1 MVKLMIDK
9 TETAPL
15 PFKGMRARVGMG
27 STFAFLLG
35 CPIVAPAIAQPYPS
49 KPVRIIVASTPGGG
63 SDFVARFV
71 SQRLIELLGQ
81 QVVVENRA
89 GGGGTIGY
97 EYGVRSAP
105 DGYTLT
111 IITATYT
118 INPALYPIK
127 FDPLQDFTPIVR
139 VERGPYVIVVHPSL
153 PARNVKELIALA
165 RARPGQITYGTS
177 GTGAIVHL
185 TTELFLYK
193 ADIKM
198 THVPY
203 KGGALA
209 LVDLMAGNIQV
220 VFATS
225 QTGLA
230 QAKAGR
236 VRALAVTTPERV
248 AAAPELPT
256 VKESGVPDYEV
267 TNWHGLIGPRGMP
280 KAAVDRLNAD
290 MNKLLK
296 AKDAEERL
304 KTEGVS
310 PVGGTPEQLYDEIRR
325 ELVQWRTVVERAGVK
340 IN

>member
-1 MVKLMIDK
+1 
-9 TETAPL
+9 
-15 PFKGMRARVGMG
+15 MRKQTTLRDDPNGFRVILHR
-27 STFAFLLG
+27 STFILCCALATG
-35 CPIVAPAIAQPYPS
+35 ASAQPYPA

-71 SQRLIELLGQ
+71 AQRLIDLLGQ

-97 EYGVRSAP
+97 EYGIKSAP

-127 FDPLQDFTPIVR
+127 FDPLHDFTPIVR
-139 VERGPYVIVVHPSL
+139 VARGPYVIVVHPSL
-153 PARNVKELIALA
+153 PARNVKELVALA
-165 RARPGQITYGTS
+165 KARPGQITYGTS

-193 ADIKM
+193 AGIKM

-203 KGGALA
+203 KGGSLA

-248 AAAPELPT
+248 AAAPDLPT

-267 TNWHGLIGPRGMP
+267 TNWHGLIGPKGLPRP
-280 KAAVDRLNAD
+280 VVERLNAD

-296 AKDAEERL
+296 SKDAQERL

-310 PVGGTPEQLYDEIRR
+310 PVGGTPEQFYEEIRR
-325 ELVQWRTVVERAGVK
+325 ELDQWRLVVERAGVRV
-340 IN
+340 N

>member
-1 MVKLMIDK
+1 
-9 TETAPL
+9 
-15 PFKGMRARVGMG
+15 MRKQTTLRDDPNGFRVILHR
-27 STFAFLLG
+27 STFFLCCALATG
-35 CPIVAPAIAQPYPS
+35 ASAQPYPVEARPHHRRES
-49 KPVRIIVASTPGGG
+49 PRAAA

-71 SQRLIELLGQ
+71 AQRLTELLGQ

-97 EYGVRSAP
+97 EYGVKSAP

-118 INPALYPIK
+118 INPGLYPIK
-127 FDPLQDFTPIVR
+127 FDPLHDFTPIVR
-139 VERGPYVIVVHPSL
+139 VARGPYVIVVHPSL
-153 PARNVKELIALA
+153 PARNVKELVALA
-165 RARPGQITYGTS
+165 KARPGQITYGTS

-193 ADIKM
+193 AGIKM

-203 KGGALA
+203 KGGSLA
-209 LVDLMAGNIQV
+209 LVDLMAGNIQL

-248 AAAPELPT
+248 AAAPGPAHGQ
-256 VKESGVPDYEV
+256 GVGRSRLRSHQLARADRAQGPAAPGGRAVERRHEQAAEV
-267 TNWHGLIGPRGMP
+267 EGCRGASQDRRRIARGRHARAVLRGDPQGARPM
-280 KAAVDRLNAD
+280 AAGGGAGGGEDQL
-290 MNKLLK
+290 
-296 AKDAEERL
+296 KDA
-304 KTEGVS
+304 
-310 PVGGTPEQLYDEIRR
+310 
-325 ELVQWRTVVERAGVK
+325 
-340 IN
+340 

>member
-1 MVKLMIDK
+1 M
-9 TETAPL
+9 TA
-15 PFKGMRARVGMG
+15 GAQQY
-27 STFAFLLG
+27 
-35 CPIVAPAIAQPYPS
+35 PA

-89 GGGGTIGY
+89 GAGGTIGY
-97 EYGVRSAP
+97 EYGVKSPP

-127 FDPLQDFTPIVR
+127 FDPLHDFTPIVR
-139 VERGPYVIVVHPSL
+139 VARGPYVIVVHPSL
-153 PARNVKELIALA
+153 PAHNVKELVALA
-165 RARPGQITYGTS
+165 KARPGQITYGTS

-193 ADIKM
+193 AGIKM
-198 THVPY
+198 AHVPY
-203 KGGALA
+203 KGGSLA

-267 TNWHGLIGPRGMP
+267 TNWHALIGPKGLPRP
-280 KAAVDRLNAD
+280 VVERLNAD

-310 PVGGTPEQLYDEIRR
+310 PVGGTSEQLYEEVRK
-325 ELVQWRTVVERAGVK
+325 ELDQWRLVVQRAGVK
-340 IN
+340 VN